1 MNREEPLQDV
11 NNFIENEKGVTI
23 VTVLLILMLLTL
35 MGVTATKTVLNEK
48 KSVRSE
54 AVFEQSFYFA
64 ESACL
69 EGVQKMANQTTP
81 EELLAPLI
89 VAGAANE
96 KLLVSADEED
106 PFNDSENL
114 DLDGDGDF
122 DKDDVAL
129 VEVSETDG
137 DTRRVVV
144 QMPIESGNSLGLGS
158 SRLYSYMSYGMTAA
172 QGGQAMIK
180 LGYKKRF

>member
-1 MNREEPLQDV
+1 MDIRKGFESEE
-11 NNFIENEKGVTI
+11 GVTI
-23 VTVLLILMLLTL
+23 VTVLLILVLLTL

-64 ESACL
+64 ESAAL
-69 EGVQKMANQTTP
+69 EGIQKLENESTP
-81 EELLAPLI
+81 EELLVALLTPASKNKDLI
-89 VAGAANE
+89 VI
-96 KLLVSADEED
+96 ADDKAPE
-106 PFNDSENL
+106 NDSKNL

-129 VEVSETDG
+129 VEVSETDASTG
-137 DTRRVVV
+137 RVVV
-144 QMPIESGNSLGLGS
+144 EMPIPPGSTLGLGG
-158 SRLYSYMSYGMTAA
+158 SRLYSYMSYGMTSS